1 MSGSILAVSDTN
13 NHTIRKIAANG
24 DVTTIAGLAL
34 TSGFVDGFDN
44 AQAKVTEFQKSVDGT
59 ASAGTK
65 IEASLT
71 QRATAGPH
79 DHDRGA
85 VRTSPGTFAK
95 AIAAAGI
102 GSRLV

>member
-1 MSGSILAVSDTN
+1 MVGEFSA
-13 NHTIRKIAANG
+13 G
-24 DVTTIAGLAL
+24 DVTVTL
-34 TSGFVDGFDN
+34 TADASGFVDGFDN